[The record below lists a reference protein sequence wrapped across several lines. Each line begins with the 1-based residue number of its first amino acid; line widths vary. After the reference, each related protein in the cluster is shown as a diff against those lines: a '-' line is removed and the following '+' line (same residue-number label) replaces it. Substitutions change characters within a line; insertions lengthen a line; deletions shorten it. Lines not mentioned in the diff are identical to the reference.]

1 MTSKNLSKELDDSR
15 AANWSILYLLAVLA
29 FVGWLLFDIWIDA
42 HTLARLLGY
51 DVAKLQTSLFH
62 VEAYTVIGGA
72 IGGIINGLR
81 SALLYYGSFNRRYIW
96 KYITAP
102 WMGSAL
108 AIIGFALLRSTVA
121 IFGGSA
127 PAAAANTQEFL
138 ANFGIGALAG
148 YGAKDV
154 FIWLDSQ
161 VSKLFAVKKDTPD
174 VMGQTAAAAVEQI
187 QAQDLAVDT
196 VATTPV
202 ESAEEDGRVLSQT
215 PKPGEPIESG
225 QAVALEVGSKSNGKE
240 PTVRKKVEKK

>member
-1 MTSKNLSKELDDSR
+1 MPSRNLSREFDDSR
-15 AANWSILYLLAVLA
+15 AANWSIFYLLMSLA

-51 DVAKLQTSLFH
+51 DLTKLQTPLFH
-62 VEAYTVIGGA
+62 LEAYTVIGGA
-72 IGGIINGLR
+72 IGGTINGMR

-121 IFGGSA
+121 IFGGST
-127 PAAAANTQEFL
+127 PAVDANTPEFL

-174 VMGQTAAAAVEQI
+174 VIGQPASMAVEQI
-187 QAQDLAVDT
+187 QAQDLAIDT
-196 VATTPV
+196 VEITEV
-202 ESAEEDGRVLSQT
+202 ESVEDDGRVLAQS

-240 PTVRKKVEKK
+240 PAGKKKAERK